1 MSRDIT
7 VLVPNGRRMKVHC
20 TADTSILQLLEDVC
34 AKHGYQ
40 ATDYDLKHHNHI
52 LDLTTTVRFCNLP
65 NKAVLE
71 MVEAERKRIESNVTI
86 GLMLNDG
93 ERIMGDFAPNTLLY
107 DLITSLAPNELPS
120 LENPTISYMRQEVV
134 GIPALKEKTLRHLG
148 LIAGRAILRLLDK
161 SADPT
166 QANVSSVYRRVTSE
180 KAENIS
186 SPPDHVSSNKETP
199 CTPGPSGMKDKDTHK
214 PFDPLKLIQKEKEQK
229 HQGIDSEQR
238 DHTTDPAT
246 CDEESIETDDEK
258 TKKRLIHCDLPTTMP
273 HEPQKQLLT
282 QENLERR
289 LRIEEEVTFVG
300 SQKAIAFVQPDVAE
314 DELSD
319 LPDDFYE
326 LSLEEVRKM
335 YHELQKRR
343 MELENTPMLTSAKR
357 EELEQQASVQK
368 LNTYKNVVVRIQFP
382 DNMIL
387 QGVFTPDNTI
397 EDVQKFVKEH
407 LHSQDKPF
415 HIFTTPLKES
425 LDPKMTLLEAK
436 FVPCVH
442 MHFKWLEE
450 SAHATYLK
458 DEIYAKK
465 TSSDAASILASKYRA
480 PNRRKLEDVQDNSQ
494 KTNPTSSTSKQ
505 SKVPKWFKK

>member
-34 AKHGYQ
+34 AKHGFQ
-40 ATDYDLKHHNHI
+40 PTDYDLKHHNHI

-65 NKAVLE
+65 NKAMLE
-71 MVEAERKRIESNVTI
+71 MVEAERKRIESNVTV

-93 ERIMGDFAPNTLLY
+93 ERIMGEFAPNTLLY
-107 DLITSLAPNELPS
+107 DLITSLAPNELQS
-120 LENPTISYMRQEVV
+120 LENPTISYMRQEVI

-161 SADPT
+161 SAAPI
-166 QANVSSVYRRVTSE
+166 QANVSSVYRRIPSE
-180 KAENIS
+180 KAENN
-186 SPPDHVSSNKETP
+186 VSSSKEIP
-199 CTPGPSGMKDKDTHK
+199 SANEKCTPGPSGIKDKDTHK
-214 PFDPLKLIQKEKEQK
+214 SFDPLKLIQKEKEQK
-229 HQGIDSEQR
+229 QHGTDSEQKE
-238 DHTTDPAT
+238 HKTDPAS

-258 TKKRLIHCDLPTTMP
+258 TKKRLIHGDLPTP
-273 HEPQKQLLT
+273 HEPQKEILT

-300 SQKAIAFVQPDVAE
+300 SQKAIAFTQPDVAE

-335 YHELQKRR
+335 YHELQKQR

-357 EELEQQASVQK
+357 EELERQASVQK

-397 EDVQKFVKEH
+397 EDVQTFVKEH
-407 LHSQDKPF
+407 LHNQDKPF

-450 SAHATYLK
+450 SAHAIYLK
-458 DEIYAKK
+458 EEIYTKK

-480 PNRRKLEDVQDNSQ
+480 PNRRKLDVQDNSQ